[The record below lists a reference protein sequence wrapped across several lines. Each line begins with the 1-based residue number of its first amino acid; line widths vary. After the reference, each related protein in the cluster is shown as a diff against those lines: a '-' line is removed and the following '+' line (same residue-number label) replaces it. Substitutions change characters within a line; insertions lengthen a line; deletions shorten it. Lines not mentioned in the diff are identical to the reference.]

1 MAVQII
7 APPGT
12 AYRPVQIESVDHKIV
27 KQEDVNRRGNFSF
40 KAPEG
45 QYKITITTD
54 TGHSI
59 VRTIEVRQAFTDNDD
74 PYRISLKIE
83 LTDSG
88 APAAAQ
94 PKSAA
99 SKAAAAAPAADV
111 PAKAAE
117 ELQHANDAKGNT
129 RKAQEHLEKALEIA
143 PNYPD
148 ALDALGK
155 IYFQQKQFAKAA
167 DLYQKAVTANPN
179 FYPARV
185 DLGGVLLA
193 MGEYERA
200 LPENSKAV
208 EMRPDDS
215 VAQSQL
221 GQVLFKLNRYDEA
234 LKHLEIAK
242 GLDPGSYTLPGLYI
256 AQIHQARGENAAAV
270 AEYKEFLKN
279 HPRHEFTGSIQN
291 EVIFLEKQIAK

>member
-1 MAVQII
+1 M

-12 AYRPVQIESVDHKIV
+12 AYRPVQIESVDHKTV
-27 KQEDVNRRGNFSF
+27 RQEDVNRRGNFSF
-40 KAPEG
+40 KVPEG
-45 QYKITITTD
+45 QYKITITTES
-54 TGHSI
+54 GH
-59 VRTIEVRQAFTDNDD
+59 VVQRTIEVRQAFTDADD
-74 PYRISLKIE
+74 PYRITLKIE

-88 APAAAQ
+88 APVELPKLQ
-94 PKSAA
+94 PKAKGSAA
-99 SKAAAAAPAADV
+99 PSEDAGV
-111 PAKAAE
+111 SSKAAE
-117 ELQHANDAKGNT
+117 ELQRASDAKGNAK
-129 RKAQEHLEKALEIA
+129 RAREHLEKALDIE
-143 PNYPD
+143 PNYPE

-155 IYFQQKQFAKAA
+155 INFQEKQFAKAVE
-167 DLYQKAVTANPN
+167 LYQKALTVNPD

-193 MGEYERA
+193 MGDYERA

-221 GQVLFKLNRYDEA
+221 GQVLFRLNKYDEA

-242 GLDPGSYTLPGLYI
+242 ALDPVSYTLPGLYI

-270 AEYKEFLKN
+270 TEYKEFLKN

-291 EVIFLEKQIAK
+291 EIIFLEKQISK